1 VISWEL
7 LGVVEMVDIAVLA
20 EVKVQSLSV
29 VKISGRLETVF

>member
-7 LGVVEMVDIAVLA
+7 LGVVEMVDTAVLA
-20 EVKVQSLSV
+20 EVKAKYLSV